1 MGVVIQEMV
10 DADAA
15 GVLFTVNPND
25 GDPSKMILTANYGLG
40 ESVVSASADPDTFY
54 VKRTSSGEL
63 SISERTVGAKRSKIV
78 LTNDGTREEIV
89 GEETS
94 VSFCLSDEKVIEIG
108 QLGVY
113 LEKAFG
119 GPRDLEFAVSQGL
132 VHLLQVFSF
141 CKFVSH
147 FSSTQFVMCL
157 GKTSYRTR
165 FLDGFRTPS
174 RIRLSYTFRFRLHD
188 ESQHW

>member
-25 GDPSKMILTANYGLG
+25 GNPSKMILTANFGLG

-54 VKRTSSGEL
+54 LKRTSSGEL
-63 SISERTVGAKRSKIV
+63 SIAERIVGGKRSKIV
-78 LTNDGTREEIV
+78 LGRDGTHEESMS
-89 GEETS
+89 EETS
-94 VSFCLSDEKVIEIG
+94 GTLCLSDEKVLELG

-119 GPRDLEFAVSQGL
+119 GPRDLEFAVCGGEL
-132 VHLLQVFSF
+132 YLLQVSAT
-141 CKFVSH
+141 H
-147 FSSTQFVMCL
+147 FN
-157 GKTSYRTR
+157 
-165 FLDGFRTPS
+165 
-174 RIRLSYTFRFRLHD
+174 
-188 ESQHW
+188 

>member
-10 DADAA
+10 DAEAA

-54 VKRTSSGEL
+54 LKRTSKGEL
-63 SISERTVGAKRSKIV
+63 SVSERTVGAKRSKIV
-78 LTNDGTREEIV
+78 LTSDGTREENMTA
-89 GEETS
+89 EAS
-94 VSFCLSDEKVIEIG
+94 DAFCLADENVLEIG

-119 GPRDLEFAVSQGL
+119 GPRDLEFALSQGVL
-132 VHLLQVFSF
+132 HLLQVF
-141 CKFVSH
+141 
-147 FSSTQFVMCL
+147 
-157 GKTSYRTR
+157 
-165 FLDGFRTPS
+165 P
-174 RIRLSYTFRFRLHD
+174 TFDSKVLI
-188 ESQHW
+188 EIQKIKQQQ

>member
-25 GDPSKMILTANYGLG
+25 GNPSKMILTANFGLG

-54 VKRTSSGEL
+54 LKRTSGGEL
-63 SISERTVGAKRSKIV
+63 SIAERMVGGKRSKIV
-78 LTNDGTREEIV
+78 LGSDGTREESMS
-89 GEETS
+89 EETS
-94 VSFCLSDEKVIEIG
+94 GTLCLSDDQVLELG

-119 GPRDLEFAVSQGL
+119 GPRDLEFAVRGGEL
-132 VHLLQVFSF
+132 YLLQVSGADVN
-141 CKFVSH
+141 CS
-147 FSSTQFVMCL
+147 
-157 GKTSYRTR
+157 
-165 FLDGFRTPS
+165 
-174 RIRLSYTFRFRLHD
+174 
-188 ESQHW
+188 